1 MRMVFQKMKK
11 TLKKPLGMST
21 PLWTPPRCLISN
33 SFHTFPLIPRIV
45 KSFSFCFL
53 QIPNVVED
61 LFSSDQCSNITSKVL
76 LFLIRICFPE
86 QRIVVL
92 DLSVNLCVSEL
103 AILGDAASCEG
114 VCSERR
120 RWKPSR
126 ARNYPRLDGWFS
138 EVHKSS
144 KCVRSK
150 CLGFGAMLH
159 YNPQIK
165 IQTFI
170 VPKIDFVWVRLL
182 SSEWFANCFVVHCFS
197 YREKAIQD
205 AAAVSRHVEYLLQ
218 SVGKVSS
225 CLIFGVFFKINVLYF
240 T

>member
-1 MRMVFQKMKK
+1 M
-11 TLKKPLGMST
+11 
-21 PLWTPPRCLISN
+21 
-33 SFHTFPLIPRIV
+33 
-45 KSFSFCFL
+45 
-53 QIPNVVED
+53 VED
-61 LFSSDQCSNITSKVL
+61 LFISDQCSNITSKVL
-76 LFLIRICFPE
+76 LFLICICFPE
-86 QRIVVL
+86 QMIVVL

-126 ARNYPRLDGWFS
+126 ARNYPRLDGWLS

-150 CLGFGAMLH
+150 CLGFGATLH
-159 YNPQIK
+159 YDPQIK

-170 VPKIDFVWVRLL
+170 VPKIDFVWVRLVF
-182 SSEWFANCFVVHCFS
+182 SEWFANCFVVHCFS

-225 CLIFGVFFKINVLYF
+225 WFIFLCFSKEMFCTLLNSLTYYF
-240 T
+240 SLPF